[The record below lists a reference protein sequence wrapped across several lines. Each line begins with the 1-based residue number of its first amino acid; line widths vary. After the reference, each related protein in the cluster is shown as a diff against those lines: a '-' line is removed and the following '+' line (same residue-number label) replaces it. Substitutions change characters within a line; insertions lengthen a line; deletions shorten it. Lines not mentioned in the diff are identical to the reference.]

1 MKNFNNISDVL
12 KFWGT
17 KKPNKIFIIDGKKK
31 YSFSEINH
39 FVNSCCFFFKSLG
52 LKERDIVSF
61 NLKNSIEFV
70 ILIKVIFNII
80 FVYLEFFDTNN
91 LIIDHFIY

>member
-17 KKPNKIFIIDGKKK
+17 KKPNKIFIIDEKKK
-31 YSFSEINH
+31 YSFSQINH

-52 LKERDIVSF
+52 LKERDILSF

-70 ILIKVIFNII
+70 IIYLACMRANII
-80 FVYLEFFDTNN
+80 
-91 LIIDHFIY
+91 